1 MIRLSDSILVLHL
14 GNVESSFKQKKIH
27 GLQLLGVFED
37 TYNVGYFSAIKLS
50 RSVQLLL
57 ICQLNSNRKSCIKS
71 PHQELK
77 WFWLLRDFRVDS
89 HRKHNQI

>member
-1 MIRLSDSILVLHL
+1 MGKHALAPILCQKNKIWMIRLPDSILVLHL

-27 GLQLLGVFED
+27 RLQLLGVFED

-57 ICQLNSNRKSCIKS
+57 ICSAIANMSVK
-71 PHQELK
+71 
-77 WFWLLRDFRVDS
+77 
-89 HRKHNQI
+89 